1 MFLLSAVSAVFSAS
15 MFIIPFL
22 SPNGSFVEL
31 DGTPGIMDHW
41 DIWSGKDIITML
53 LYSFGDLA
61 CHQQMSRTVILNG
74 SEMPICIRDLGLLMG
89 FVIGCVLTAI
99 RFNDPAIYRNARAY
113 IVIAF
118 ILIFTDWTIQH
129 AFDLNVPI
137 TRLITGLLAGAGFS
151 LIIYCWVITIFY
163 GDDGKEITG
172 KG

>member
-1 MFLLSAVSAVFSAS
+1 M
-15 MFIIPFL
+15 
-22 SPNGSFVEL
+22 
-31 DGTPGIMDHW
+31 
-41 DIWSGKDIITML
+41 
-53 LYSFGDLA
+53 
-61 CHQQMSRTVILNG
+61 
-74 SEMPICIRDLGLLMG
+74 
-89 FVIGCVLTAI
+89 TAI
-99 RFNDPAIYRNARAY
+99 RFNDPAINRNARAY

-163 GDDGKEITG
+163 GDDGKDITG